1 MYERPRVN
9 VKVERVSGF
18 AFAPLASATSEEAS
32 LCCGEA
38 GEKKKRE
45 RAGHDWKGKERR
57 AFSRLFPLPIV
68 PRALSIFF
76 DYCYFIG
83 IPSGSL
89 CGGESVHAIP
99 FTLGYQGGKWWRK
112 SITTDIIPGLQMFSL
127 CGISFLAN
135 RAQIQ
140 VKYPT
145 KKK

>member
-1 MYERPRVN
+1 MYERPRIN

-18 AFAPLASATSEEAS
+18 EFAPLSSAEAS

-38 GEKKKRE
+38 GEKEKERALGMMGRGKRE
-45 RAGHDWKGKERR
+45 EPFPAI
-57 AFSRLFPLPIV
+57 SLFPSSPARFLFF
-68 PRALSIFF
+68 SIIAI
-76 DYCYFIG
+76 FIG
-83 IPSGSL
+83 IPSKSL
-89 CGGESVHAIP
+89 CEGESVHAIP
-99 FTLGYQGGKWWRK
+99 FTLGYQSGKWWRK

-145 KKK
+145 KKG